1 MVTRFF
7 KVSSDVIIR
16 IISIVADFII
26 NIFKATKKDDSPDDP
41 K

>member
-1 MVTRFF
+1 MDIKFF

-26 NIFKATKKDDSPDDP
+26 NIFKATKKDDSSDDP